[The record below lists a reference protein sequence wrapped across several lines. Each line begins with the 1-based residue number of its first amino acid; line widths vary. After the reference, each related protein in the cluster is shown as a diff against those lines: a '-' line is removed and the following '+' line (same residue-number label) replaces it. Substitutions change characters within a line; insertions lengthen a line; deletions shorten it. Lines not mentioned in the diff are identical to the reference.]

1 MATAALPMTKSAR
14 ELVANNLEVRVW
26 GMDTNGKPF
35 IQTVTAGQ
43 FTDKTA
49 VLTGVLP
56 VNIGEVIGLRHR
68 DDKARFSVSWVS
80 DEDTQQTR
88 SIGVDCLEDR
98 NFFAMRRPIPIQPVS
113 TAAMYAKAN
122 GTAKVGVHGLPQMPN
137 RRETDR
143 FTCRVAADIATLTGT
158 AQAYGWVSDISKKG
172 CYLQMISPFAVGTEV
187 VISMYAPNLSKETP
201 LSVRA
206 FVRTCHPMVGM
217 GVEFFEVS
225 AEDKRRIQLVLE
237 HIGPKQVGE
246 QDSAAW
252 TPAPTPI
259 APPASSPPTTL
270 PATFNMQPEIT
281 VQDAQPAIFSITP
294 PQQTQKPD
302 VRAFALR
309 ICMDIQKLESET
321 LTTAYDASLKE
332 ELRQA
337 AVHMRT
343 AWHLYGAE
351 AK

>member
-1 MATAALPMTKSAR
+1 MATAALPMTRSAR
-14 ELVANNLEVRVW
+14 ELATNNLEVRAW

-56 VNIGEVIGLRHR
+56 VNIGEVIGIRHR

-88 SIGVDCLEDR
+88 SIGVDCLEDK
-98 NFFAMRRPIPIQPVS
+98 NFFAMRRPIAIQPS

-122 GTAKVGVHGLPQMPN
+122 GTGKAGVPGLPQMPN
-137 RRETDR
+137 RREADR
-143 FTCRVAADIATLTGT
+143 FTCRVAADVATTNGS
-158 AQAYGWVSDISKKG
+158 AQAYGWLSDISKKG
-172 CYLQMISPFAVGTEV
+172 CYLQMISPFSVGTAV
-187 VISMYAPNLSKETP
+187 VISMYAGNVAKDCP
-201 LSVRA
+201 LTVRA
-206 FVRTCHPMVGM
+206 TVRTSHPMVGM
-217 GVEFFEVS
+217 GVEFGELT
-225 AEDKRRIQLVLE
+225 AEDKCRLE
-237 HIGPKQVGE
+237 TMLELFGPKPLSE

-252 TPAPTPI
+252 TPVPTP
-259 APPASSPPTTL
+259 AAPFSNPPAVF
-270 PATFNMQPEIT
+270 PAKFSFQPAVT
-281 VQDAQPAIFSITP
+281 VQTAQPVVFSGTA

-302 VRAFALR
+302 LRATALR

-321 LTTAYDASLKE
+321 LTAAYDGKLKE

-337 AVHMRT
+337 AVHMRG
-343 AWHLYGAE
+343 AWHLYGVG